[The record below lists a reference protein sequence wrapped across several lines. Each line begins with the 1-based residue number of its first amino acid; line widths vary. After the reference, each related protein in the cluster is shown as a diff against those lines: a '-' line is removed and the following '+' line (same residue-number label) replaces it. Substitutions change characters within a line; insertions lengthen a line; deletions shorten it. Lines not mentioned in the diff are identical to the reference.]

1 MKKLFALALALVL
14 TVCVLAGCTGMN
26 ASDGDVGNAT
36 TDEQAP
42 DNTIPSP
49 PTTQQTTPSN
59 TDPTFPDMDG
69 STEPDD
75 ATQDTDAT
83 GTTGNAST
91 GPTTAGRGRARGIG
105 HR

>member
-36 TDEQAP
+36 SNDQNH

-49 PTTQQTTPSN
+49 PNTQPTTPSN

-75 ATQDTDAT
+75 TTQDTDST
-83 GTTGNAST
+83 GTTDTAST
-91 GPTTAGRGRARGIG
+91 DPATTGRGRIRGIG